1 MGAEHNE
8 ARPVDIISELEE
20 TKLFHGPPA
29 LPSVSQL
36 CVSGIAMQQV
46 VGEVDDR
53 ARERERERRKVCVCE

>member
-8 ARPVDIISELEE
+8 ARPVDIIPEPEE
-20 TKLFHGPPA
+20 TKPFHGPLA

-53 ARERERERRKVCVCE
+53 ARERERAEESVCV